1 MVPSKAPPLENAD
14 LVGSAAEPIG
24 GEVVTGIP
32 QIPRTISAG
41 VDQVDFGQ
49 AVIFLVDIE
58 SVKRP

>member
-1 MVPSKAPPLENAD
+1 MVPSKAPPLEDAD

-41 VDQVDFGQ
+41 VYQVDFGQ
-49 AVIFLVDIE
+49 AVIFLVDN
-58 SVKRP
+58 